1 MTQGFNK
8 VTLTN
13 PNQILLATNPY
24 MAVGVVV
31 SDSGL
36 SADSNGKKILK
47 AGTPVTGS
55 LEDRNTAFT
64 KTATSNAVGVLLHD
78 VDVTSGSNNAEL
90 LIFGFV
96 NLKNLDSDVQSLI
109 DSTIKTALKGSVT
122 FLK

>member
-1 MTQGFNK
+1 MTQGFKK

-13 PNQILLATNPY
+13 PNQILFATNPY

-64 KTATSNAVGVLLHD
+64 KTATSDAVGVLLHD

>member
-8 VTLTN
+8 VTLAN
-13 PNQILLATNPY
+13 PNQILFATNPY

-31 SDSGL
+31 SNSGL

>member
-13 PNQILLATNPY
+13 PNQILFATNPY

-36 SADSNGKKILK
+36 TADSNGKKILK

>member
-1 MTQGFNK
+1 MTQGFSK

-13 PNQILLATNPY
+13 PNQILFATNPY